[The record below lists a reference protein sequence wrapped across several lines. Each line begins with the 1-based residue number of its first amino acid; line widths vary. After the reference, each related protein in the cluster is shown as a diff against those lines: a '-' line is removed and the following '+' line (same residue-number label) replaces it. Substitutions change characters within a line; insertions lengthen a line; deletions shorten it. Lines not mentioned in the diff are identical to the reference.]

1 MANITAHRFTYLLI
15 TLVVMIAVAPLLNEF
30 TYLRI
35 TFDLA
40 LSMILIAGL
49 FVVSQHKILP
59 WFAALLAIPMLVS
72 IWLRYFDQVWP
83 VIDLVGKV
91 SGIFYFATIAAAI
104 ITFVFCTHRVTW
116 ELISAAL
123 VGYLL
128 LGTMWGFCY
137 AVIELI
143 QSGSFQITQCAAGCK
158 DAGFFYYSFITLT
171 TVGYGDITPLTGISR
186 SFSMLEGIVGQCY
199 MAVLVARLVGL
210 HVAEAGQKSSP
221 DND

>member
-15 TLVVMIAVAPLLNEF
+15 TLVVMIAVAPLLYDFN
-30 TYLRI
+30 YLRI
-35 TFDLA
+35 AFDLA
-40 LSMILIAGL
+40 LSMIFLAGL
-49 FVVSQHKILP
+49 FVVSQHKTLP
-59 WFAALLAIPMLVS
+59 WLAALLAIPMLIS

-83 VIDLVGKV
+83 VMDLIGKV

-104 ITFVFCTHRVTW
+104 ITFVFRTHRVTW

-137 AVIELI
+137 AVIELV
-143 QSGSFQITQCAAGCK
+143 QSGSFRATECAVGCN
-158 DAGFFYYSFITLT
+158 DSGFFYYSFITLT
-171 TVGYGDITPLTGISR
+171 TVGYGDITPLTGIAR
-186 SFSMLEGIVGQCY
+186 SFSMLEGIVGQSY

-210 HVAEAGQKSSP
+210 HVAGASE
-221 DND
+221 